1 MTPHLEPFDLDLDE
15 VAILLDKKTSSL
27 YKQLSRGKDR
37 EDPDL
42 PPIYNVGTT
51 GTGKRYKARER
62 EIRAWLDG
70 RKGGAR

>member
-15 VAILLDKKTSSL
+15 VAILLNKKTSSL
-27 YKQLSRGKDR
+27 YKQIWRAKDR

-42 PPIYNVGTT
+42 PPIYNVGTI

-62 EIRAWLDG
+62 EIRAWLES
-70 RKGGAR
+70 RRGGGK